1 MKRKSPTP
9 KSIKGMTIYF
19 HGANIEQDLPVAE
32 AVELM
37 SDELLDGGQYSAQT
51 VMDMRDAIRALLK
64 EQE

>member
-1 MKRKSPTP
+1 
-9 KSIKGMTIYF
+9 MTIYF
-19 HGANIEQDLPVAE
+19 HGANIEQSLPVSE

-37 SDELLDGGQYSAQT
+37 SDELIDGGQYSAQT